1 MEIFYGTSAGPGVA
15 IAAAA
20 RLGEEYGVPAL
31 SPERLRRIGER
42 LRGFGM
48 EQAEP
53 EQIVLVADRF
63 PPGFWLGAM
72 PGAEI
77 VGLAAQSPAALSPAP
92 TLPAVVGLGDTLL
105 HLVAED
111 DILIIDGD
119 RGRVYLSPDAG
130 TVARY
135 QSPHR
140 LSRRFFLEGD
150 HLPART
156 ASDSRIVSVVCAART
171 LAEAEAAMA
180 AGADGLVV
188 TEDNDF
194 LGGETLAQTGGEQ
207 AQMIG
212 DLARI
217 VGGQPLLLD
226 IPQERLSLAALARGA
241 AVLPLSLIVRDAADR
256 AELRERLDAIEE
268 VLDADDVLYGRVRL
282 ELGFAANAGSDVD
295 LPDTLDGFD
304 GTTLLGRFADASW
317 ERLLPAASQA
327 RHAVRPL
334 TVFLEGSGWPQFLG
348 DALGIGAGRLVVSVD
363 AVADIKDAVREL

>member
-1 MEIFYGTSAGPGVA
+1 MEILYGTSAAPGVA

-20 RLGEEYGVPAL
+20 RLGEEYGMPAL

-53 EQIVLVADRF
+53 EQIVLVADRL
-63 PPGFWLGAM
+63 PPGFWLGAT
-72 PGAEI
+72 PGAQI
-77 VGLAAQSPAALSPAP
+77 VGLAAQSPAPLLPTP

-105 HLVAED
+105 NLIAED

-119 RGRVYLSPDAG
+119 RGRVYISPDAG

-156 ASDSRIVSVVCAART
+156 ASDSRVVSVFCAART
-171 LAEAEAAMA
+171 PADAEAAMA
-180 AGADGLVV
+180 AGADGLLL
-188 TEDNDF
+188 TAGNAF
-194 LGGETLAQTGGEQ
+194 LGGEAQTAGEQ
-207 AQMIG
+207 AQTLAA
-212 DLARI
+212 LARI

-226 IPQERLSLAALARGA
+226 IPQEYLSLSALARGA
-241 AVLPLSLIVRDAADR
+241 ASLPLSLILRDAEEQAD
-256 AELRERLDAIEE
+256 LRERLDAMEE
-268 VLDADDVLYGRVRL
+268 ALDADDILYGRVRL
-282 ELGFAANAGSDVD
+282 ELGFSGSDDTD

-304 GTTLLGRFADASW
+304 GTVILGRFAEASW
-317 ERLLPAASQA
+317 ERMLPAASQA
-327 RHAVRPL
+327 RHAARPL
-334 TVFLEGSGWPQFLG
+334 TVFLEGGDWPPLLA
-348 DALGIGAGRLVVSVD
+348 DALGIGAGRLVVSAN
-363 AVADIKDAVREL
+363 AVADVKDAVREL

>member
-1 MEIFYGTSAGPGVA
+1 MEILHGTSAAPGVA

-20 RLGEEYGVPAL
+20 RLGEEYGMPAL

-42 LRGFGM
+42 MRGFGM

-53 EQIVLVADRF
+53 EQIVLVADRL
-63 PPGFWLGAM
+63 PPGFWLGQT
-72 PGAEI
+72 PGAQV
-77 VGLAAQSPAALSPAP
+77 VGLAAQSLAPLSPAP
-92 TLPAVVGLGDTLL
+92 ALPAVVGLGDTLL
-105 HLVAED
+105 NLVAED

-119 RGRVYLSPDAG
+119 RGRVYVSPDAG

-156 ASDSRIVSVVCAART
+156 ASDSRVVSILCAART
-171 LAEAEAAMA
+171 PAEAEAAMA
-180 AGADGLVV
+180 AGADGLLL
-188 TEDNDF
+188 TADNEF
-194 LGGETLAQTGGEQ
+194 LGGEAAAQTAGEQ
-207 AQMIG
+207 AQTIA

-226 IPQERLSLAALARGA
+226 IPQEYLSLAALARGA
-241 AVLPLSLIVRDAADR
+241 AFLPLSLIIRDPEEQ
-256 AELRERLDAIEE
+256 AELRERLDAMEE
-268 VLDADDVLYGRVRL
+268 ALDDDVLYGRVRL
-282 ELGFAANAGSDVD
+282 ELGFSGSDDTD

-304 GTTLLGRFADASW
+304 GTVILGRFAEASW
-317 ERLLPAASQA
+317 ERMLPAASQA
-327 RHAVRPL
+327 RHAARPL
-334 TVFLEGSGWPQFLG
+334 TVFLQSGDWPPLLA
-348 DALGIGAGRLVVSVD
+348 DALGIGAGRLVVSAN